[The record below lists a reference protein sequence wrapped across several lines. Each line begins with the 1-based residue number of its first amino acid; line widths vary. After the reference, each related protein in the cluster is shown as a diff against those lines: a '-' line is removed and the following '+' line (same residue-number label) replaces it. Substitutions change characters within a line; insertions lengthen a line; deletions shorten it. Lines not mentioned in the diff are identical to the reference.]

1 MKTKEIT
8 GAGHLLPLIF
18 DIKRDSL
25 EDGPGIRTT
34 VFFKGCNFHCLW
46 CHNPESI
53 NPCQEIGFYP
63 RRCIQCGNCVEI
75 CPVLACRLEN
85 PLRIDRELCTRC
97 GDCVTACPSKALQLL
112 GCFYPVDEL
121 LDILLRDR
129 TFYRVSG
136 GGVTLSGG
144 EPTLYLDYC
153 AEVLGKLKEL
163 GLHTALQTNGSFQ
176 WQEFRETILP
186 LVDLVMVDVK
196 IADGRKHRE
205 HTGHDN
211 APVLENLRRL
221 LKEKPD
227 AVLPRIPLI
236 PGFTASSRNLKALAN
251 LFQGLGVQRCSL
263 LPYNPT
269 WLHKAESIGK
279 SIEARLS
286 TRMLTAAE
294 IAACQ
299 KFFSWAELVD
309 FNR

>member
-1 MKTKEIT
+1 MD
-8 GAGHLLPLIF
+8 AHHPLIF

-34 VFFKGCNFHCLW
+34 VFFKGCNFNCVW
-46 CHNPESI
+46 CHNPESVD
-53 NPCQEIGFYP
+53 PHPEIGFYP
-63 RRCIQCGNCVEI
+63 RHCIQCGDCVKI
-75 CPVLACRLEN
+75 CPVSACRLEN
-85 PLRIDRELCTRC
+85 PSLIDRETCTRC
-97 GDCVTACPSKALQLL
+97 GDCAAACPSKALRLL

-129 TFYRVSG
+129 MFYQVSG

-176 WQEFRETILP
+176 WEEFREKILP
-186 LVDLVMVDVK
+186 QVDLVMVDVK
-196 IADGRKHRE
+196 MADGRKHQE
-205 HTGHDN
+205 YTGQDN
-211 APVLENLRRL
+211 APILENLRRL
-221 LKEKPD
+221 LQEKPD

-236 PGFTASSRNLKALAN
+236 PAFTASSGNLEALAN

-269 WLHKAESIGK
+269 WFHKAESIDK
-279 SIEARLS
+279 SVEARLS
-286 TRMLTAAE
+286 PQMLTAAE
-294 IAACQ
+294 IACCREL
-299 KFFSWAELVD
+299 FSWAELVD
-309 FNR
+309 FDH